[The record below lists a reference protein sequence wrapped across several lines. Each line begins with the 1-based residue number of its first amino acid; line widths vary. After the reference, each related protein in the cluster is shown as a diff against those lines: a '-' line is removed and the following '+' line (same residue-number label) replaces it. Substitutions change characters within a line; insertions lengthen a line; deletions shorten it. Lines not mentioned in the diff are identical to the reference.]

1 MTQRG
6 AVFVG
11 CRLIAVYLVA
21 EGAIAAGT
29 TLFSLGMMTSMM
41 AAPGGRMVPS
51 PVPFE
56 PMLKS
61 MAMQAIIRG
70 GCAVLLWAAAARI
83 SRAAAS
89 AEDGDDGWHGE

>member
-1 MTQRG
+1 MTQRQ

-21 EGAIAAGT
+21 EAAIVVGSS
-29 TLFSLGMMTSMM
+29 LFSLGMMTNMM
-41 AAPGGRMVPS
+41 AGPGGRMMPAPS
-51 PVPFE
+51 PFE

-61 MAMQAIIRG
+61 MAMQAIVRG
-70 GCAVLLWAAAARI
+70 GVAILLWSAAAKI
-83 SRAAAS
+83 SRGAAN